1 MSGGKKARRDGKM
14 KDFVLFHIWIFKIIF
29 CQILQSDLAS
39 V

>member
-1 MSGGKKARRDGKM
+1 MVKRGEEIRKM